1 MYIFGVELYYDY
13 LYFYI
18 FFDFTLPYDFY
29 FNIPTTVNKQ
39 KYLRNLQGNEKIE
52 VLLYLYNYIE
62 ESKIGIFEG
71 YLSEYIDDINE
82 ITIDFDHISDNK
94 DNIINYSINT
104 TFKENIDDKNYED
117 SLLNKININAF
128 KVKGVITKG
137 NNFTLILGEDIYV
150 QREVTI
156 QLIDTENKNNII
168 ESKCVLSSDNDNKV
182 PCSLGGDINGK
193 YYMKDY
199 FYLNKENSE
208 LISICIDKP
217 SKNYIILENNKVV
230 NKEDNQE
237 FGLIPDSDSNEES
250 TQVSTDNK
258 LSIGVIVII
267 ILCSFIII
275 SVITIGTILIILI
288 IKNNAK
294 NGNNYNRCSAS
305 VNNNKILQAYASSA
319 NNL

>member
-1 MYIFGVELYYDY
+1 M
-13 LYFYI
+13 
-18 FFDFTLPYDFY
+18 LP
-29 FNIPTTVNKQ
+29 
-39 KYLRNLQGNEKIE
+39 LWE
-52 VLLYLYNYIE
+52 
-62 ESKIGIFEG
+62 
-71 YLSEYIDDINE
+71 
-82 ITIDFDHISDNK
+82 H
-94 DNIINYSINT
+94 
-104 TFKENIDDKNYED
+104 
-117 SLLNKININAF
+117 
-128 KVKGVITKG
+128 
-137 NNFTLILGEDIYV
+137 EDIYV

-168 ESKCVLSSDNDNKV
+168 KSKCLLSRDNDNKV

-199 FYLNKENSE
+199 FYFNKENSE

-217 SKNYIILENNKVV
+217 SKNYIILENNKLV
-230 NKEDNQE
+230 NNEDSQE
-237 FGLIPDSDSNEES
+237 FSLISNSDSNQES

-258 LSIGVIVII
+258 LSIGVTVII
-267 ILCSFIII
+267 ILCSFIFI
-275 SVITIGTILIILI
+275 SVIIGTILIILI